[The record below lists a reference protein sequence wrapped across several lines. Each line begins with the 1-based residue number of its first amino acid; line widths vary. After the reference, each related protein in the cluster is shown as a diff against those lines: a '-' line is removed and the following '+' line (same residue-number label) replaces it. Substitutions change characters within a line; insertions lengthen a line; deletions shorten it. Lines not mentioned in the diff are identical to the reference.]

1 MVFLIFLLLLLLLL
15 FGLVFVLVE
24 QWESLK
30 RQLLLRLAI
39 VLIVVGA
46 LLVGVRYWLVSAVGC
61 IPYCVGASLVGRDLA
76 GYDLNGANFI

>member
-46 LLVGVRYWLVSAVGC
+46 LLVGVRYWLVSA
-61 IPYCVGASLVGRDLA
+61 GRC
-76 GYDLNGANFI
+76 